1 MAATV
6 RSQSAPRVSPR
17 FGLSDQAL
25 AAKAPAASSGPQAPV
40 RQLTAPQPGKPLPEA
55 VPAKAQP
62 AEAQPADA
70 SPAKARPAEASPARA
85 PPAKAP
91 PAQAGPAEAS
101 PARAPPAQAQ
111 PAAAPPA
118 KATAEASQR
127 EWGPNPRWTDWSSGR
142 EGEWVHQGFAP
153 SVLRNTQLCKFYF
166 AKEGNFCRRPNTCT
180 FSHSVDGLRIPP
192 PPLAKARTDYPRMY
206 FTGA

>member
-25 AAKAPAASSGPQAPV
+25 AAKAPAASSGSQAPV
-40 RQLTAPQPGKPLPEA
+40 RQLTAPQPGQPLPLA

-62 AEAQPADA
+62 AEAQPAD
-70 SPAKARPAEASPARA
+70 
-85 PPAKAP
+85 
-91 PAQAGPAEAS
+91 AS

-118 KATAEASQR
+118 KATAEAPQR

-206 FTGA
+206 FAGAGIQ